1 MQRKKIIVGWGQHYA
16 YIETQILKVGKTP
29 SMQKSTNAWW
39 QIDSI
44 IQRWA
49 HIIMD
54 VLDTL
59 NNLSTLNW
67 T

>member
-1 MQRKKIIVGWGQHYA
+1 
-16 YIETQILKVGKTP
+16 LKVGKTP

>member
-1 MQRKKIIVGWGQHYA
+1 MQRRKIIVGWGQHYA
-16 YIETQILKVGKTP
+16 CIETQILKVGKTP
-29 SMQKSTNAWW
+29 SPQKSTNAWW

-44 IQRWA
+44 IERWA